1 MCACLPAVRALL
13 VRVMPRVLSF
23 STNRSAATKY
33 ADGMASSDAARR
45 PGASGGGTAKGM
57 SAKSGGNSRED
68 RQPLTPVKGTT
79 GKTRL
84 TVSGNGGGSGG
95 GMTFKTD
102 YVARARR
109 RDENSF
115 IELDDMSDVD
125 HASLDKDD
133 VVLVGPAVVLDKD
146 IP

>member
-33 ADGMASSDAARR
+33 ADGMASSDAARH
-45 PGASGGGTAKGM
+45 PSATKVA
-57 SAKSGGNSRED
+57 SAKSGSNSRED
-68 RQPLTPVKGTT
+68 RQPFTPGKGPT
-79 GKTRL
+79 GKIRS
-84 TVSGNGGGSGG
+84 TVSGNGGGGGGDG